1 VGGVGRAAVNRADP
15 IAIERVELVLDLPGP
30 IELGKGGIEPDQN
43 DDSLLLRD
51 CVVGPR
57 RPKHVHGYFCLNKG
71 RNLRLLFFW
80 KGDHD
85 PSAAPVSIRK
95 RLDHPLAHV
104 PELLLGEIR

>member
-57 RPKHVHGYFCLNKG
+57 
-71 RNLRLLFFW
+71 
-80 KGDHD
+80 
-85 PSAAPVSIRK
+85 
-95 RLDHPLAHV
+95 
-104 PELLLGEIR
+104 